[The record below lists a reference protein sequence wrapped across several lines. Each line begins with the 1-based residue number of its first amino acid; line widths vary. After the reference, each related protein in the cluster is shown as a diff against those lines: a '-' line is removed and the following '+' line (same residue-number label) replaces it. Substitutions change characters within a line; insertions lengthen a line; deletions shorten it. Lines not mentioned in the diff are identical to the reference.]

1 MVEVDLE
8 APVARYM
15 RRTVYF
21 ISEDETCAK
30 AAQIMKSH
38 GVGSILVKKNSEIA
52 GILTER
58 DILNRVIGEGIDP
71 SRTKIRSIMSSPL
84 ITVNS
89 TATVHEALEIMA
101 MHDCRRLPVVQD
113 GKIVG
118 LLAQRFIVQED
129 LKELMDKAAR
139 PAIESIKL
147 HRFYRGKIEVN
158 LKVPVRTYNDFAL
171 WYTPGVAEA
180 CKEIAKDK
188 NKAYVNT
195 NKWNTVAVVSDGT
208 RVLGLGDIGPEAAMP
223 VMEGKALLYKY
234 LGGVDAFPICLA
246 TTDPDKIVETVK
258 ILQPSFGGINLED
271 ISQPKCFKI
280 LDRLQAEAQIP
291 VWHDDQQGTATVI
304 LAGVKNALKVV
315 GKEEGNVLVTLVGV
329 GAANVRT
336 AWLLIAAGFKPGN
349 LMLVDSKGILH
360 HQRTDLETFPEKKK
374 LAKITNQEQRT
385 GNIAEAMKSA
395 DVVIA
400 ASSSRPGLIQK
411 PMIEKMAS
419 DPIVFACANPL
430 PEIWPWEAKEAGARI
445 VATGRSDFPNQVNNS
460 LGFPGIFRG
469 VLDLRAQKITD
480 TMCVAAAD
488 ELSRVAEEQG
498 INEDYILPTMENS
511 EVFWREAAAIGVK
524 AQEEGLSLRKISRDD
539 LIEEA
544 KTIIQRAR
552 EMTRSNTL
560 TGYIKLPEAETKLII
575 TTPKS
580 VRK

>member
-1 MVEVDLE
+1 
-8 APVARYM
+8 
-15 RRTVYF
+15 
-21 ISEDETCAK
+21 
-30 AAQIMKSH
+30 MKSH

-469 VLDLRAQKITD
+469 VLDVRAQKITD